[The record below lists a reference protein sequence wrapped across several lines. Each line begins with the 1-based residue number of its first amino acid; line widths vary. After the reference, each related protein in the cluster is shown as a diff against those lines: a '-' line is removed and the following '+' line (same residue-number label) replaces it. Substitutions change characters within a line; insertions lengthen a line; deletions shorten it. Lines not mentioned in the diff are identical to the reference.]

1 MRSLPEMMPVPQ
13 PAGALRS
20 DIAALSSSEF
30 VIVIFV
36 DYFLNPTFL
45 AQLWALR
52 PAYLTKTI
60 PVETMYGPVNELVCH
75 YIFKR
80 FTAV

>member
-1 MRSLPEMMPVPQ
+1 MTPKLQ
-13 PAGALRS
+13 PAGALQP
-20 DIAALSSSEF
+20 DVAALSSSESI
-30 VIVIFV
+30 IVIIV

-60 PVETMYGPVNELVCH
+60 PVETMYGPVYKERYN
-75 YIFKR
+75 YI
-80 FTAV
+80 